1 MTVDKSVIL
10 LLILFLL
17 SGCACGSIPKA
28 GPLEKASV
36 ERQRK
41 PSIPSKKTVV
51 EKVIRLELPAIS
63 NGDDVVEH
71 LGYTASY
78 NHEWLIPNWVAYELT
93 REELNG
99 TTKGEESF
107 RWDPD
112 IKGKQ
117 AWREDYS
124 GSGWDK
130 GHMIPRADLKWSA
143 KAYSESFFF
152 SNICPQ
158 NHDFNAGAWLTT
170 EKMARRIA
178 RQYGSVYVVCG
189 PIVTD
194 NKYGTIGEH
203 KVTVPDAFFKA
214 FLIND
219 EGEYSAI
226 GIVMYNSPERQ
237 LLKASTMSVDELEE
251 KCGLDLFSSLE
262 RTIQDEVESKIN
274 WHKWG
279 I

>member
-1 MTVDKSVIL
+1 MNNIIIL
-10 LLILFLL
+10 LLSIFLL

-28 GPLEKASV
+28 GPVGKPTV
-36 ERQRK
+36 ECK
-41 PSIPSKKTVV
+41 YEPSTLSKNAVV
-51 EKVIRLELPAIS
+51 EKNQRLELPAIS
-63 NGDDVVEH
+63 DKRDIVEH

-107 RWDPD
+107 QWDPD

-117 AWREDYS
+117 AWREDYA

-130 GHMIPRADLKWSA
+130 GHLIPRADLKWSA
-143 KAYSESFFF
+143 KAYSESFYF

-158 NHDFNAGAWLTT
+158 NHDFNAGVWLTT
-170 EKMARRIA
+170 ENMARRIA

-203 KVTVPDAFFKA
+203 KVLVPDAFFKA
-214 FLIND
+214 FLIKD
-219 EGEYSAI
+219 GGEYSAI
-226 GIVMYNSPERQ
+226 AFVMLNSSERQ
-237 LLKASTMSVDELEE
+237 LLKTCSMTVDELED
-251 KCGLDLFSSLE
+251 KCGLDLFSVLDT
-262 RTIQDEVESKIN
+262 TIQEEIEAIIDWSKWRI
-274 WHKWG
+274 
-279 I
+279 

>member
-1 MTVDKSVIL
+1 M
-10 LLILFLL
+10 
-17 SGCACGSIPKA
+17 
-28 GPLEKASV
+28 EKQG
-36 ERQRK
+36 R
-41 PSIPSKKTVV
+41 PSIPSKNAIV
-51 EKVIRLELPAIS
+51 EKKQPLELPSIS
-63 NGDDVVEH
+63 DKDDIVEH

-107 RWDPD
+107 QWDPS

-143 KAYSESFFF
+143 KAYSESFYF

-170 EKMARRIA
+170 ENMARRIA
-178 RQYGSVYVVCG
+178 RKYGSVYVVCG
-189 PIVTD
+189 PLVLD
-194 NKYGTIGEH
+194 NSFGTIGEH
-203 KVTVPDAFFKA
+203 KVVVPDAFFKA
-214 FLIND
+214 FLICD
-219 EGEYSAI
+219 QGDYSAI
-226 GIVMYNSPERQ
+226 GIIMNNVSDNQR
-237 LLKASTMSVDELEE
+237 LKDCSMSVDELEA
-251 KCGLDLFSSLE
+251 KCGLNLFAGLNP
-262 RTIQDEVESKIN
+262 TIQDTIEARIDWS
-274 WHKWG
+274 KWG